1 MNEPFK
7 ALARAAQ
14 TCCAPPHC
22 LIYRA
27 LGFRAA
33 HRALPGELVVL
44 AIGALFIAVREA
56 NDLWNAV
63 PGALYD
69 HEIADTGRLSDD
81 FLLVMNGGVLD
92 HLSHNRYSTPYRAG
106 GTNSPRTS

>member
-14 TCCAPPHC
+14 TCCSPPHC
-22 LIYRA
+22 FIYRA

-44 AIGALFIAVREA
+44 AIGAIFIAVREA
-56 NDLWNAV
+56 NDLWNDVA
-63 PGALYD
+63 GALYD
-69 HEIADTGRLSDD
+69 HEIADTEILSDD
-81 FLLVMNGGVLD
+81 FIRSEE
-92 HLSHNRYSTPYRAG
+92 H
-106 GTNSPRTS
+106 TSELQSLMRSSYAV